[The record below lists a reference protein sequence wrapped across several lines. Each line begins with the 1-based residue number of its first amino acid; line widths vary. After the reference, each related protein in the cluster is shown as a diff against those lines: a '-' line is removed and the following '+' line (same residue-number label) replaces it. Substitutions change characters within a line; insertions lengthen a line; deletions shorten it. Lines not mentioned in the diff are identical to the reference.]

1 MSPQSLPAITFDQ
14 SIDDEYVIT
23 ATHRVTGAILAV
35 AMGYWVDD
43 VTTRIDLQLLEL
55 GYSLYDEN
63 EGNIWN

>member
-55 GYSLYDEN
+55 GYQIYAAEDLN
-63 EGNIWN
+63 